1 MRDYG
6 SLRRHTG
13 DGSWQWLLMGI
24 FLGGGFALVLC
35 VGGYALGAI
44 TFPILEGGSATP
56 IVQVVPNPTEV
67 AQQALAA
74 AQTLTAAQQIVGGAQ
89 PTAAPPATA
98 AAVLPTPT
106 PSPLPTSA
114 ANGAGTSGT
123 APPAVLNPTATVLSP
138 PQTAALAQNTAV
150 VGTPPAAEPTVIIE
164 FPQAPTIPAELD
176 AIKTEMVLVP
186 GGTFLMGTTWEEG
199 KQAMDACA
207 SYNKSCTDLAWIS
220 DSIPTHQVTV
230 DSFQMDIY
238 EVSVAQYVAFLNW
251 LGPNQHKTGCD
262 GNPCVKTT
270 LEEPN
275 SYIEFDGTTYSVRNP
290 TFYPD
295 HPVTFVTWWGAQAY
309 CRTLNRR
316 LPTEAEWE
324 HAARGPQN
332 FIYPWG
338 FEFDQNRAMSSI
350 SPNAG
355 TVPVDSYPNGTSPYG
370 IFNMAGNV
378 SEWVFD
384 WYQVD
389 YYTQQATNPEPN
401 PKGPPTGVEKVIRG
415 GSWDTIP
422 LFLRAVH
429 RMSARPD
436 MPTAAIGFRC
446 VADTVSP
453 APQTAPAA
461 TSGAP
466 SAPSGGAPT
475 MAPPPTQ
482 PPPVG
487 PTATIAPG

>member
-6 SLRRHTG
+6 SLRRRTG
-13 DGSWQWLLMGI
+13 DGSWQWLMMGI

-44 TFPILEGGSATP
+44 TFPILEGGSSTP
-56 IVQVVPNPTEV
+56 IVQIAPNQTEI

-74 AQTLTAAQQIVGGAQ
+74 AQTLAVTQ
-89 PTAAPPATA
+89 PTTAPMDTA

-106 PSPLPTSA
+106 PSPLPTSEA
-114 ANGAGTSGT
+114 SNVGATGEASS
-123 APPAVLNPTATVLSP
+123 AVLNPTATVLSA
-138 PQTAALAQNTAV
+138 PQTAAPAQDTPV
-150 VGTPPAAEPTVIIE
+150 VGTPPVAEPTE
-164 FPQAPTIPAELD
+164 PLGLPQGPAIPAELD

-199 KQAMDACA
+199 KQAMDNCTV
-207 SYNKSCTDLAWIS
+207 YGKSCTDLAWIS
-220 DSIPTHQVTV
+220 DSIPTHQVTI

-338 FEFDQNRAMSSI
+338 FEFDPNRAMSSI
-350 SPNAG
+350 TPNAG
-355 TVPVDSYPNGTSPYG
+355 TVPVDEYPGGTSPYG

-378 SEWVFD
+378 SEWVYD

-422 LFLRAVH
+422 LFLRTVH
-429 RMSARPD
+429 RMSAQPD

-446 VADTVSP
+446 AADTVGV
-453 APQTAPAA
+453 APQAAPAA
-461 TSGAP
+461 TSGGQAAP
-466 SAPSGGAPT
+466 VGGAPT
-475 MAPPPTQ
+475 IAPPPTQ
-482 PPPVG
+482 PPVTG